1 MPDDV
6 KATKTVQDDPRYL
19 SSVARG
25 FRVLEELSVA
35 PGPLSLSELA
45 RSTGLTVPTVQR
57 LTATL
62 TEAGYLEKVP
72 ETKRYRSTVKT
83 VDLLYSY
90 LSRNEFAK
98 TAWPHLVRLR
108 EELKLDVSLSVPLG
122 SSMIYVHR
130 LPGYRGNFENT
141 LPGKRLP
148 MQLSASG
155 RCYLAAKS
163 DLDVQTFLNSSDL
176 TPLTARSLV
185 DPEQIFS
192 AILECRANGYCL
204 VEQETSLGLATI
216 ACPVTRGMDAVAGV
230 SVHAPV
236 AATLSE
242 TLVERVL
249 PAVVSVAL
257 AIGSSRQ

>member
-6 KATKTVQDDPRYL
+6 KAPKAIEDEPRYL
-19 SSVARG
+19 TSVARG

-35 PGPLSLSELA
+35 PGPLTLSELA

-62 TEAGYLEKVP
+62 TDAGYLEKEP
-72 ETKRYRSTVKT
+72 DTKRYRSTVKT

-155 RCYLAAKS
+155 RCHLAAKS
-163 DLDVQTFLNSSDL
+163 DQDVQSFLASSDL
-176 TPLTARSLV
+176 TPLTARSLIE
-185 DPEQIFS
+185 PEDIFA
-192 AILECRANGYCL
+192 AIEESRANGYCL

-216 ACPVTRGMDAVAGV
+216 ACPVTRGMEVVAGV
-230 SVHAPV
+230 SVHAPI
-236 AATLSE
+236 AAASRE

-249 PAVVSVAL
+249 PTLVSVAL
-257 AIGSSRQ
+257 AICSSSP

>member
-1 MPDDV
+1 MPVD
-6 KATKTVQDDPRYL
+6 TKPTTIVQDDPRYL

-25 FRVLEELSVA
+25 FRVLEELSVVSA
-35 PGPLSLSELA
+35 PLSLSELA
-45 RSTGLTVPTVQR
+45 RRTGLTVPTVQR

-62 TEAGYLEKVP
+62 AEAGYLEKVL
-72 ETKRYRSTVKT
+72 ETKRYRSTVRT

-108 EELKLDVSLSVPLG
+108 EELKLDVSLSVPLENT
-122 SSMIYVHR
+122 MIYVHR

-148 MQLSASG
+148 MHLSASG

-163 DLDVQTFLNSSDL
+163 DQDIQDFLNTSDL
-176 TPLTARSLV
+176 TPLTARSLT
-185 DPEQIFS
+185 DPENIFS
-192 AILECRANGYCL
+192 TILESRANGYCL
-204 VEQETSLGLATI
+204 VEQETSLGIATI
-216 ACPVTRGMDAVAGV
+216 ACPVTRGMEVVAGV
-230 SVHAPV
+230 SVHAPI
-236 AATLSE
+236 AAASRE

-249 PAVVSVAL
+249 PTLVSVAM
-257 AIGSSRQ
+257 AICSSSP